1 MALTKKASSIWW
13 ARFHFLIRLAGL
25 SGVVC
30 AGIGIA
36 LGYLENI
43 LDRVVT
49 PDLPAAWEYVR
60 STLLGEAANSLAVQV
75 AVGLMAAG
83 TLLALVALVTE
94 VLEMLFLVAGR
105 RSAFGLNATVQVLLA
120 GVLLAGINL
129 FASSHYFRVDWTR
142 NRLFTLPPEIQARL
156 GQLQGETTIVVYQRH
171 KTFGPLNERPDAYDF
186 AAERKVVEKI
196 SDLVEQFRELGPRFR
211 VEVLDVEEE
220 GFNRKLEQLTEN
232 AKELRDAIDSATENS
247 IFIASGDLSQRAPVR
262 AAAFGSPGSRA
273 ASHEDRV
280 RAIAFSPDGPIT
292 VPGSGNDVRLWDAA
306 TGKPIGPPRP
316 VRSPVGHTVQRLS
329 FNDFYQLDKTA
340 SKEADNGRGNLVLLY
355 QGVEPF
361 AGKVLN
367 IDEKRPTIGVLVT
380 HELLTT
386 EGTEEI
392 FNLKGFK
399 KALSTRGFEVR
410 DVILKKWSEFAP
422 PEAAV
427 YTYGESRYDQLE
439 EELTSVD
446 ADIKNLKEQLADLAK
461 VQGEWQAKSPEEL
474 SKIYAKDLKG
484 RRIDQPLRRRQLAF
498 WQQNEAILKAI
509 LNQYQ
514 EDRETTARE
523 KAALNV
529 DGTAEQRRIA
539 DLKAKLDRALA
550 DCDLLFIPRYTIRNI
565 MSGFHIPNQVHRLD
579 EAQAAAIRDFLK
591 AGKPILACFGPG
603 NTPPGERM
611 TPGSEGPDDLERDL
625 TQLGIRFGKQTVL
638 FNVESKAFAE
648 RRSNPF
654 SAGANVEVPPI
665 EFEGAGEATRSVLKL
680 DTPVPPLNPL
690 GRAMK
695 IAAHSFGT
703 NNLNLRVQ
711 YPRPIYYDRAS
722 EQKLPFEPEFL
733 MTSAASWNEEQ
744 PFPTRERKIPRLEP
758 PKADDD
764 SKGTLDEKRRGPFPI
779 GVAVETPLPA
789 DWYVEKGTTPATVR
803 VAAIGS
809 GHIFVGPDLSPAKEE
824 LLLDTCNWLLG
835 RDNLLRR
842 SDQVWSFPRVSLG
855 QREHTL
861 WNWGAW
867 FGLPGL
873 CLYLGLV
880 VLMRRRLR

>member
-1 MALTKKASSIWW
+1 MALTKRSSWLWW
-13 ARFHFLIRLAGL
+13 ARFHFLIRFAGL
-25 SGVVC
+25 TGLLC
-30 AGIGIA
+30 FGIGLA
-36 LGYLENI
+36 LAYLQDI
-43 LDRVVT
+43 LDRVIT
-49 PDLPAAWEYVR
+49 SDLPAAGEYVR
-60 STLLGEAANSLAVQV
+60 TTLLGEAARGLVVQV
-75 AVGLMAAG
+75 AVGLLAGG

-94 VLEMLFLVAGR
+94 ILRALFLVAGR
-105 RSAFGLNATVQVLLA
+105 RSAFGLNATLQVLLA
-120 GVLLAGINL
+120 VVLLVGINL
-129 FASSHYFRVDWTR
+129 YANSHYLRVDCTKD
-142 NRLFTLPPEIQARL
+142 RLFTLPPEIQARL

-171 KTFGPLNERPDAYDF
+171 KTFGLLNDKPDAYDF

-196 SDLVEQFRELGPRFR
+196 HDLVEQFRELGPLFR

-232 AKELRDAIDSATENS
+232 SKELRDAIDSAAENS
-247 IFIASGDLSQRAPVR
+247 IFIVSGALQ
-262 AAAFGSPGSRA
+262 SPGQ
-273 ASHEDRV
+273 H
-280 RAIAFSPDGPIT
+280 
-292 VPGSGNDVRLWDAA
+292 L
-306 TGKPIGPPRP
+306 
-316 VRSPVGHTVQRLS
+316 VQRLS
-329 FNDFYQLDKTA
+329 FNDFYQLDKSA
-340 SKEADNGRGNLVLLY
+340 SKDADQGKGNLVLLY

-367 IDEKRPTIGVLVT
+367 IDEKRPKIGVLVT

-399 KALSTRGFEVR
+399 KALTSRGLDVR

-422 PEAAV
+422 PEPAV
-427 YTYGESRYDQLE
+427 YTYDESRYDQLE

-461 VQGEWQAKSPEEL
+461 MQAEWQSKSPEEL
-474 SKIYAKDLKG
+474 TTIYANDLKG
-484 RRIDQPLRRRQLAF
+484 RKIDEALRRRQLSF

-514 EDRETTARE
+514 EDRDATAKE
-523 KAALNV
+523 KAGLNV
-529 DGTAEQRRIA
+529 DLTAEQRRIT

-565 MSGFHIPNQVHRLD
+565 MSGFHIPSQVHRLD
-579 EAQAAAIRDFLK
+579 EAQAAAIREFLK
-591 AGKPILACFGPG
+591 AGKPILACFGPS

-611 TPGSEGPDDLERDL
+611 TPEGAGPDDLERDL

-654 SAGANVEVPPI
+654 SAGANVEVPPV
-665 EFEGAGEATRSVLKL
+665 EFEGAGLATRSVLKL
-680 DTPVPPLNPL
+680 DTAPPLVNPL
-690 GRAMK
+690 GQAMK
-695 IAAHSFGT
+695 IAAHSYGT

-711 YPRPIYYDRAS
+711 YPRPIYYEKA
-722 EQKLPFEPEFL
+722 EANLPFEPEFL
-733 MTSAASWNEEQ
+733 MTNAASWNEEQ
-744 PFPTRERKIPRLEP
+744 PFPTRERNIPRFEP
-758 PKADDD
+758 PKADDA
-764 SKGTLDEKRRGPFPI
+764 SRGTLDEKRRGPFPI
-779 GVAVETPLPA
+779 GVAVETPVPA
-789 DWYVEKGTTPATVR
+789 DWYVDKDARPATVR
-803 VAAIGS
+803 VAVIGS
-809 GHIFVGPDLSPAKEE
+809 GHLFVGPELAPAKEE

-842 SDQVWSFPRVSLG
+842 SDEVWAFPRVSLS

-867 FGLPGL
+867 FGLPAL
-873 CLYLGLV
+873 SLYLGLV
-880 VLMRRRLR
+880 VLMVRRLR